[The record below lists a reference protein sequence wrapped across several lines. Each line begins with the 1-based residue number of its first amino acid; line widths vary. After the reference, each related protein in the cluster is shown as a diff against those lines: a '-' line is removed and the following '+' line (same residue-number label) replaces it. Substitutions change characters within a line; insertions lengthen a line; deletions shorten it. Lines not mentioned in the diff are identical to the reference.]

1 MMHTLEQERA
11 KHALAR
17 VREVEKA
24 FAGKQQQQQSNY
36 GSYVKELPTHIVMN
50 GLGQAV
56 ATLLERSKRKATDTK
71 AYQLLSMH
79 LESWLCRPGGPY
91 AGHKTLID
99 AIVTC
104 DQATYVRAHADALA
118 YLVWLKKF
126 AQAFLVAPQNGGP

>member
-17 VREVEKA
+17 VREVEKTLSPE
-24 FAGKQQQQQSNY
+24 QQASY
-36 GSYVKELPTHIVMN
+36 CSYVKELPTLIVMS

-56 ATLLERSKRKATDTK
+56 ATLLERSTRKATDSK
-71 AYQLLSMH
+71 AYQRLSTH
-79 LESWLCRPGGPY
+79 LASWLCRPGEPY
-91 AGHKTLID
+91 AEHKTLID

-126 AQAFLVAPQNGGP
+126 AQAFLARPELGDHDG